1 MSRVAEF
8 TTLLRMARGLPE
20 ADSHAAR
27 LEAFYRPQ
35 AEHYDAFRER
45 LLAGRSRMLR
55 ALALRAGQ
63 RVVELGAG
71 TGRNAE
77 YIADV
82 VPGLQSLTLVDLCP
96 ALLEQARR
104 RAARW
109 PNCRVVEADAA
120 TYRERNVDRV
130 YLSYALSMMPDWRGV
145 LDNALAM
152 LAPDGLL
159 GVVDFY
165 VSEARPPRGYV
176 THGAWTRR
184 FWPWWFAHDGVH
196 LHGQVLR
203 RLHERLDLEFLHEG
217 RAPLP
222 WLPGLTVPYFIF
234 IGRPRR

>member
-82 VPGLQSLTLVDLCP
+82 VPGLQSLTLVHLCP
-96 ALLEQARR
+96 ALLEQA
-104 RAARW
+104 
-109 PNCRVVEADAA
+109 
-120 TYRERNVDRV
+120 
-130 YLSYALSMMPDWRGV
+130 
-145 LDNALAM
+145 
-152 LAPDGLL
+152 
-159 GVVDFY
+159 
-165 VSEARPPRGYV
+165 
-176 THGAWTRR
+176 
-184 FWPWWFAHDGVH
+184 
-196 LHGQVLR
+196 
-203 RLHERLDLEFLHEG
+203 
-217 RAPLP
+217 
-222 WLPGLTVPYFIF
+222 
-234 IGRPRR
+234 